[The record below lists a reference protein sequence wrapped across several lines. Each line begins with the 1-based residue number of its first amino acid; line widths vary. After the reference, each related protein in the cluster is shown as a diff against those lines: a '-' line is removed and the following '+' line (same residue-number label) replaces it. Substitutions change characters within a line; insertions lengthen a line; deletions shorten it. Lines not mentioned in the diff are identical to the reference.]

1 MADPI
6 TTTPEVENIQ
16 ALNRK
21 LIDQISASDEGEIK
35 QASTAGTNM
44 IRRRIREEGFTRRII
59 PPVPVTNDDLDRV
72 VQHDRPVIIEDM
84 EPLSKGAKSIPFGD
98 TADSEAYYGNK
109 FVCVFNPIT
118 TPEWTKDINELRTYR
133 MDLRQ
138 VITDNSLKD
147 IQTEE
152 DGKFMAGIN
161 TIVGPV
167 AANGAP
173 GIGLGGVQQNFECV
187 PIDVQNG
194 SYTANST
201 GNGAWAWNRRD
212 YAKVLSVL
220 ENQNLNNGVILMNRK
235 TAKQFL
241 TFDRSEIGGD
251 LAQDLFKEG
260 LTALQEAKIFG
271 VKHLFTIKRN
281 LVPDNV
287 IYLFTEPGFLGRFY
301 TLSEVTLFVEK
312 KKDILRSSA
321 RETISVTVAN
331 VLGVAEV
338 QFVASVTAGNV
349 SL

>member
-1 MADPI
+1 MNATENQDI
-6 TTTPEVENIQ
+6 QVENVQ

-21 LIDQISASDEGEIK
+21 LMTEISDHGDGEVKSAS
-35 QASTAGTNM
+35 AAGTNM

-59 PPVPVTNDDLDRV
+59 PPQVATNDDLDRV
-72 VQHDRPVIIEDM
+72 LTHDRPVIIEDM
-84 EPLSKGAKSIPFGD
+84 EPLSKGAKSIAFGD
-98 TADSEAYYGNK
+98 TADTEFYYGNK
-109 FVCVFNPIT
+109 FACVFNVIT

-152 DGKFMAGIN
+152 DGKFIAGIDS
-161 TIVGPV
+161 ICGPV
-167 AANGAP
+167 STGSAP
-173 GIGLGGVQQNFECV
+173 GTGAAGVQQNFEIV
-187 PIDVQNG
+187 PDTGHNETAAANG
-194 SYTANST
+194 WNRFSYT
-201 GNGAWAWNRRD
+201 
-212 YAKVLSVL
+212 KVLSIL
-220 ENQNLNNGVILMNRK
+220 ENQNLNNGVFLMNRK

-251 LAQDLFKEG
+251 LAQSLFQEG

-281 LVPDNV
+281 LIPDNT
-287 IYLFTEPGFLGRFY
+287 IYVFSEPGFLGRFY
-301 TLSEVTLFVEK
+301 TLSDTTLYV
-312 KKDILRSSA
+312 KKDKDTLRSSA

-331 VLGVAEV
+331 VAAVAKV
-338 QFVASVTAGNV
+338 SFVASVTAGNV